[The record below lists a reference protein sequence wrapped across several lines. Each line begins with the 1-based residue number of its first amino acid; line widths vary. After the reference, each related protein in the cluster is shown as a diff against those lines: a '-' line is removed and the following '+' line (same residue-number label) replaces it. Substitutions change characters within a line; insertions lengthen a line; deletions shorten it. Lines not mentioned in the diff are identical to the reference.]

1 MGSPVTLSGFNNID
15 FNQILSAIMQQE
27 RVPVTQLQNQQ
38 TALKAQQSAFG
49 TFASRLGAL
58 ESAADALTTA
68 SSYQG
73 RSVSV
78 SNTAAVTANVTSS
91 TPVGSYEIFV
101 NELARQQ
108 VTGTSSTHTDKDTTT
123 VASGGSL
130 VIGGKTVTITGNVTL
145 EGLAQAINN
154 TADVPAVA
162 SVVKNGTNYQLVLT
176 GTETGAAHSFA
187 ITDNLTGGSGVD
199 FAVTNAQDAKDASG
213 TVNGIAF
220 TSATNVL
227 ENAVPG
233 ATLTL
238 TRKDPLNAIILT
250 ITADQTSTK
259 TLIQKFADAYNSIV
273 KFIDDQEAAAGR
285 KETNNIGRDPLV
297 RNLRTQ
303 LSRTLLQELNGS
315 TFTALSQV
323 GLTFARS
330 GQIEFNA
337 SAFDAAYATDPASVQ
352 RLFKGEGA
360 TKGIMQ
366 AFGEVVESY
375 TKADGLVPNA
385 TERLGD
391 QVTKVASRIDDLE
404 ARLEIRRLALQREF
418 TAADL
423 AISQLNAA
431 GNSLNAL
438 NSQFKLF

>member
-1 MGSPVTLSGFNNID
+1 MGSPITLSGFNNID
-15 FNQILSAIMQQE
+15 FNQILTAIMQQE
-27 RVPVTQLQNQQ
+27 RLPVTQLESQQ
-38 TALKAQQSAFG
+38 TALKAQQNAFG
-49 TFASRLGAL
+49 TFASRLASL
-58 ESAADALTTA
+58 QSAAEALTST
-68 SSYQG
+68 SSYNG

-78 SNTAAVTANVTSS
+78 SNTSAMSANVTST

-108 VTGTSSTHTDKDTTT
+108 VTGTSSTHLDKDTTT

-130 VIGGKTVTITGNVTL
+130 VIGGTTVTISGNVTL
-145 EGLAQAINN
+145 QGLAEAINN

-162 SVVKNGTNYQLVLT
+162 SIVQNGANFQLVLT
-176 GTETGAAHSFA
+176 GHDTGAAHAFT

-199 FAVTNAQDAKDASG
+199 FSATNAQDAKDAAG

-220 TSATNVL
+220 TSATNVV
-227 ENAVPG
+227 ESAVPG

-238 TRKDPLNAIILT
+238 TRKDPVNAIVLT
-250 ITADQTSTK
+250 ITADQSSTK
-259 TLIQKFADAYNSIV
+259 TMIQKFADAYNAVV

-303 LSRTLLQELNGS
+303 LSRTLLQERSDS
-315 TFTALSQV
+315 TFTALSQI
-323 GLTFARS
+323 GLSFNRT

-337 SAFDAAYATDPASVQ
+337 SAFDTAYSQDQASVQ
-352 RLFKGEGA
+352 RLLKGDG
-360 TKGIMQ
+360 TTQGIFQ
-366 AFGEVVESY
+366 AFGDVVESY

-391 QVTKVASRIDDLE
+391 QVSKIADRIDDLE
-404 ARLEIRRLALQREF
+404 ARLETRRLALQREF

-423 AISQLNAA
+423 AISRLNAA
-431 GNSLNAL
+431 GNSLSAL

>member
-15 FNQILSAIMQQE
+15 FNQILTAIMQQE

-49 TFASRLGAL
+49 TFASRLAAL
-58 ESAADALTTA
+58 QSAADDLTSA

-78 SNTAAVTANVTSS
+78 SNTSALTASVSSS
-91 TPVGSYEIFV
+91 TPVGSYEV
-101 NELARQQ
+101 LVTELARQQ
-108 VTGTSSTHTDKDTTT
+108 VTTTSSTHANKDTTI

-130 VIGGKTVTITGNVTL
+130 VIGGKTVTIGGNVTL
-145 EGLAQAINN
+145 DGLAQAINN
-154 TADVPAVA
+154 TAGVPAVA
-162 SVVKNGTNYQLVLT
+162 SVVQNGSNFQLVLT
-176 GTETGAAHSFA
+176 GTDTGAAHAFS

-199 FAVTNAQDAKDASG
+199 FAVTNAQDAKDAAG
-213 TVNGIAF
+213 TVNGVAF
-220 TSATNVL
+220 TSATNVV

-233 ATLTL
+233 GTLTL
-238 TRKDPLNAIILT
+238 TRRDPLNAIILT
-250 ITADQTSTK
+250 ITADQSSTK
-259 TLIQKFADAYNSIV
+259 TLIQKFADAYNAVV

-303 LSRTLLQELNGS
+303 LSRTLLQERTGS

-323 GLTFARS
+323 GLTFSRS
-330 GQIEFNA
+330 GQIEFSA
-337 SAFDAAYATDPASVQ
+337 SAFDAAYSTDPASVQ
-352 RLFKGEGA
+352 RLFKGAG
-360 TKGIMQ
+360 TTQGILQ
-366 AFGEVVESY
+366 AFSDVVESY

-391 QVTKVASRIDDLE
+391 QVTKIAGRIDELE
-404 ARLEIRRLALQREF
+404 ARLEVRRLALQREF

-438 NSQFKLF
+438 SSQYKLF